1 MVFLCKCCPLFFS
14 SVICPAFSQI
24 ASFIKTHIFSRRR
37 PIDGWRYMIEV
48 IGPNAK
54 KGKGSVA
61 RMPSVSDESTQPYRE
76 EKASFSRTYTSPKG
90 R

>member
-1 MVFLCKCCPLFFS
+1 MPFGILCCNLHCIWMIL
-14 SVICPAFSQI
+14 QI

-48 IGPNAK
+48 IGPNAR
-54 KGKGSVA
+54 KGKGSVP
-61 RMPSVSDESTQPYRE
+61 RMASVSDESTQPFKE
-76 EKASFSRTYTSPKG
+76 EKAPFSQRGG